1 MPRNHKGEEYDVEE
15 YGYSDGYPTVYAK
28 QLNQFL
34 TEDGRDW
41 YAKQIRKNLPDSKG
55 NVFRVVF
62 EFALTE
68 H

>member
-15 YGYSDGYPTVYAK
+15 YGYSDGYPTIYAK

-41 YAKQIRKNLPDSKG
+41 YAKQIRKNLTDAEG
-55 NVFRVVF
+55 NIFRVVF
-62 EFALTE
+62 EFTLTE